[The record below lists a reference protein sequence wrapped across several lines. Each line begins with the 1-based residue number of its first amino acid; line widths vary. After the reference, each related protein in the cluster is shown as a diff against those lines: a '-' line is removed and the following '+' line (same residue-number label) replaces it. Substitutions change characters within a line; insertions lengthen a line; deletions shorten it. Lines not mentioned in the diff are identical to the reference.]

1 MAGGNKMTLKC
12 HFMTT
17 GENLLLSE
25 RMLMKRNE
33 YYKLSDRS
41 AVSEERAYKQEF
53 FMVCR

>member
-1 MAGGNKMTLKC
+1 
-12 HFMTT
+12 MTT

-53 FMVCR
+53 FMVL